1 MTSWNLINEYYCES
15 GPSMG
20 LVGLKWLQTYVHVS
34 QNKII
39 IRNLTSSLQAL
50 HSLNKTKWHSDS
62 PFSIAFMLSW
72 VGSDGELKTD
82 SRSVSDLSSF
92 HKPFDPCSIDLCVC
106 VSCTSTPN
114 KCVRLF
120 CMFCIRSMCRKRP
133 LIVKSLSFVFCYKE
147 LDPFLL
153 ATGPVKVILTVILA
167 VLMTYYPVAIW
178 FIAALIVE
186 AWHFWLT
193 FAYMPGTQYT

>member
-1 MTSWNLINEYYCES
+1 MALWLSFLDCFHVV
-15 GPSMG
+15 
-20 LVGLKWLQTYVHVS
+20 VG
-34 QNKII
+34 
-39 IRNLTSSLQAL
+39 R
-50 HSLNKTKWHSDS
+50 
-62 PFSIAFMLSW
+62 
-72 VGSDGELKTD
+72 VGWRIKNWFTF
-82 SRSVSDLSSF
+82 VSDLSSF

-120 CMFCIRSMCRKRP
+120 CMFCIRSMWWECRKRP

-167 VLMTYYPVAIW
+167 VLMTYYPMAISGL
-178 FIAALIVE
+178 ALIVE
-186 AWHFWLT
+186 AWHFLAD
-193 FAYMPGTQYT
+193 FRLHVYTQYT